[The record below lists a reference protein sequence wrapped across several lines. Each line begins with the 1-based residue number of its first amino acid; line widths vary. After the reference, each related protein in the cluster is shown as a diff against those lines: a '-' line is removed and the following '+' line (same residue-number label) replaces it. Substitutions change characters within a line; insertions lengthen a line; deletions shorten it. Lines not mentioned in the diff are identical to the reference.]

1 MDIVGLLSSL
11 NKIALVA
18 FLITLGFLIYE
29 LILLTKIGKSK
40 TKPQVPKFQEGS
52 YLLDLNKHLVE
63 SEIQKKIKKNKFAL
77 IILTGLLIFFGFIT
91 WIGYASLRS
100 SRAKKNQLA
109 PSPTIYR
116 VIAKNNPSPTP
127 EPIPTEIPNPTE
139 IPTLTEAPTPTEIPI
154 TEPISPTIEETS
166 TPSPSPTVIEQ
177 LPQTGYLNNLL
188 ILFSVAGLVIF
199 FSFLF

>member
-63 SEIQKKIKKNKFAL
+63 SEIQKKIKKNKFGL
-77 IILTGLLIFFGFIT
+77 GLNDFICLLIGVIKT
-91 WIGYASLRS
+91 LWIDY
-100 SRAKKNQLA
+100 
-109 PSPTIYR
+109 
-116 VIAKNNPSPTP
+116 
-127 EPIPTEIPNPTE
+127 
-139 IPTLTEAPTPTEIPI
+139 
-154 TEPISPTIEETS
+154 
-166 TPSPSPTVIEQ
+166 
-177 LPQTGYLNNLL
+177 
-188 ILFSVAGLVIF
+188 
-199 FSFLF
+199 

>member
-11 NKIALVA
+11 NKIALIA

-29 LILLTKIGKSK
+29 LILLRKMGKAK
-40 TKPQVPKFQEGS
+40 AKPEVPQFQEGS
-52 YLLDLNKHLVE
+52 ELLLSDKRLIEGEGQN
-63 SEIQKKIKKNKFAL
+63 QIKKNKLAL
-77 IILTGLLIFFGFIT
+77 VVLTALLMFFGSIT
-91 WIGYASLRS
+91 WIGYVSLKS
-100 SRAKKNQLA
+100 STAKNNQPA

-127 EPIPTEIPNPTE
+127 EPIPT
-139 IPTLTEAPTPTEIPI
+139 
-154 TEPISPTIEETS
+154 

-177 LPQTGYLNNLL
+177 LPKTGYLNNLL

>member
-11 NKIALVA
+11 NKIALIA

-29 LILLTKIGKSK
+29 LILLRKVGKAK
-40 TKPQVPKFQEGS
+40 AKPEVPQFQEGS
-52 YLLDLNKHLVE
+52 ELILSDKRLIEGEGQN
-63 SEIQKKIKKNKFAL
+63 QIKKNKLAL
-77 IILTGLLIFFGFIT
+77 VVLTALLIFFGLIT
-91 WIGYASLRS
+91 WIGYVSLKS
-100 SRAKKNQLA
+100 SRAKNNQLV

-116 VIAKNNPSPTP
+116 VIAKIITSPTP
-127 EPIPTEIPNPTE
+127 ESIPTEIPSPTE

-154 TEPISPTIEETS
+154 TEPISPTLDETS
-166 TPSPSPTVIEQ
+166 TFSPSPTVIEQ

-188 ILFSVAGLVIF
+188 VLFSIGSLILF